1 MLQFRDTAAAKLSSF
16 AILERVLRDQ
26 FEIVD
31 DECGDRDA
39 KRAAIRD
46 PKDVPCDTVG
56 NPADPDASY
65 NAHKGQGY
73 MAQIVETYCEDD
85 SNEAVAA
92 TPDLITHV
100 EVHKMTV
107 HDGHRLADAL
117 DDLSERALTPAVM
130 LGDSHY
136 GSSDNMALTREQNIN
151 LVAPARPPKGAVSGR
166 LTLEDFT
173 LNEEGLVLRCPNN
186 VEPVSASLAKAKLQ
200 ARFDLSICQKCPDI
214 LRCPVQAAKRDGQ
227 FSRFQYTPA
236 RAANQKRRLYEQ
248 SDAFRDVYRWRAGI
262 EATMSR
268 LKYQMNLA
276 HRTHSLH
283 AGHALRGQSACPR
296 PQYPTLR
303 GNRTIKNEAKEKPRI
318 GNIRFY
324 PPATRRQANIL
335 HRTAKTCTSTPSA
348 NNFLPP
354 RQDSVIAL

>member
-1 MLQFRDTAAAKLSSF
+1 MTRRRQSFPVF

-39 KRAAIRD
+39 TRAAIRD

-85 SNEAVAA
+85 SNEAAAA

-186 VEPVSASLAKAKLQ
+186 VEPVSASLAK
-200 ARFDLSICQKCPDI
+200 S
-214 LRCPVQAAKRDGQ
+214 QAAGPFRPFHLPKM
-227 FSRFQYTPA
+227 SRYTA
-236 RAANQKRRLYEQ
+236 M
-248 SDAFRDVYRWRAGI
+248 SRAG
-262 EATMSR
+262 
-268 LKYQMNLA
+268 
-276 HRTHSLH
+276 
-283 AGHALRGQSACPR
+283 GQA
-296 PQYPTLR
+296 
-303 GNRTIKNEAKEKPRI
+303 
-318 GNIRFY
+318 
-324 PPATRRQANIL
+324 
-335 HRTAKTCTSTPSA
+335 
-348 NNFLPP
+348 
-354 RQDSVIAL
+354 

>member
-1 MLQFRDTAAAKLSSF
+1 MHRIAKRARRRPKALVSRRSGRLCDPSEGVEKLCRCAASPAASLLPDGPPGRSLWVIINAPWYNLTKPNGAFANTAPSVSKRRLGEAGQDLLALVLQFRDTAAAKLSSF

-166 LTLEDFT
+166 LTLEDFHSQ
-173 LNEEGLVLRCPNN
+173 R
-186 VEPVSASLAKAKLQ
+186 
-200 ARFDLSICQKCPDI
+200 
-214 LRCPVQAAKRDGQ
+214 
-227 FSRFQYTPA
+227 
-236 RAANQKRRLYEQ
+236 RRL
-248 SDAFRDVYRWRAGI
+248 G
-262 EATMSR
+262 
-268 LKYQMNLA
+268 LA
-276 HRTHSLH
+276 LS
-283 AGHALRGQSACPR
+283 Q
-296 PQYPTLR
+296 
-303 GNRTIKNEAKEKPRI
+303 
-318 GNIRFY
+318 
-324 PPATRRQANIL
+324 
-335 HRTAKTCTSTPSA
+335 
-348 NNFLPP
+348 
-354 RQDSVIAL
+354 

>member
-1 MLQFRDTAAAKLSSF
+1 MSIREGNGAFANTAPSVSKRRLGEAGQYLLALVLQFRDTAAAKLSSF

-31 DECGDRDA
+31 DEYGDRDA
-39 KRAAIRD
+39 TRAAIRD

-73 MAQIVETYCEDD
+73 MAQIVETYCEDV

-200 ARFDLSICQKCPDI
+200 
-214 LRCPVQAAKRDGQ
+214 PVSTSPSAKNVPIYCDVPCRRPSVTAN
-227 FSRFQYTPA
+227 FPA
-236 RAANQKRRLYEQ
+236 FN
-248 SDAFRDVYRWRAGI
+248 I
-262 EATMSR
+262 
-268 LKYQMNLA
+268 
-276 HRTHSLH
+276 
-283 AGHALRGQSACPR
+283 PR
-296 PQYPTLR
+296 PGLPTKSA
-303 GNRTIKNEAKEKPRI
+303 GFMNKAMPS
-318 GNIRFY
+318 
-324 PPATRRQANIL
+324 A
-335 HRTAKTCTSTPSA
+335 TSTDGGPA
-348 NNFLPP
+348 
-354 RQDSVIAL
+354 

>member
-1 MLQFRDTAAAKLSSF
+1 MIRRYVDREGNGAFANTAPSVSKRRLGEAGQDLLALVLQFRDTAAAKPFQFCDPGEGSARS
-16 AILERVLRDQ
+16 VRD
-26 FEIVD
+26 VD

-65 NAHKGQGY
+65 NAHKGQRY

-136 GSSDNMALTREQNIN
+136 GSSDVHGSDARTEHQSRGARATAGK
-151 LVAPARPPKGAVSGR
+151 APS
-166 LTLEDFT
+166 
-173 LNEEGLVLRCPNN
+173 
-186 VEPVSASLAKAKLQ
+186 
-200 ARFDLSICQKCPDI
+200 
-214 LRCPVQAAKRDGQ
+214 RDG
-227 FSRFQYTPA
+227 
-236 RAANQKRRLYEQ
+236 
-248 SDAFRDVYRWRAGI
+248 
-262 EATMSR
+262 
-268 LKYQMNLA
+268 
-276 HRTHSLH
+276 
-283 AGHALRGQSACPR
+283 
-296 PQYPTLR
+296 
-303 GNRTIKNEAKEKPRI
+303 
-318 GNIRFY
+318 
-324 PPATRRQANIL
+324 
-335 HRTAKTCTSTPSA
+335 
-348 NNFLPP
+348 
-354 RQDSVIAL
+354 

>member
-136 GSSDNMALTREQNIN
+136 GSSDNMALTRETEHQ
-151 LVAPARPPKGAVSGR
+151 
-166 LTLEDFT
+166 
-173 LNEEGLVLRCPNN
+173 
-186 VEPVSASLAKAKLQ
+186 
-200 ARFDLSICQKCPDI
+200 
-214 LRCPVQAAKRDGQ
+214 
-227 FSRFQYTPA
+227 SRGA
-236 RAANQKRRLYEQ
+236 RATAERRRLGTV
-248 SDAFRDVYRWRAGI
+248 DVGGFHSQRR
-262 EATMSR
+262 R
-268 LKYQMNLA
+268 LGLA
-276 HRTHSLH
+276 LS
-283 AGHALRGQSACPR
+283 Q
-296 PQYPTLR
+296 
-303 GNRTIKNEAKEKPRI
+303 
-318 GNIRFY
+318 
-324 PPATRRQANIL
+324 
-335 HRTAKTCTSTPSA
+335 
-348 NNFLPP
+348 
-354 RQDSVIAL
+354 